1 MTLSEQ
7 LRKYLVM
14 GSQDTDRDPAEV
26 LDEAIQAG
34 ITAFQYRE
42 KGRGSLEGEAK
53 LELGRKLRGLC
64 RDKGILFIV
73 NDDLDMVE
81 PLEADG
87 VHVGQEDISVEVIRS
102 QFPDK
107 ILGLS
112 VSTEQEIAKSSL
124 EKVDYLGAGPV
135 FQTSTKED
143 AKPVVGI
150 VWIKQLREAY
160 RDLPIV
166 GIGGINTENASSVI
180 EAGAAGVAVVSAIT
194 HAESIAEAVKRL

>member
-1 MTLSEQ
+1 VTLSKQ
-7 LRKYLVM
+7 LRKYFVM
-14 GSQDTDRDPAEV
+14 GSQDTDRDPEAV
-26 LDEAIQAG
+26 LEEAIEAG
-34 ITAFQYRE
+34 VTAFQYRE
-42 KGRGSLEGEAK
+42 KGTGSLEGEAK
-53 LELGRKLRGLC
+53 HELGRKLRSLC
-64 RDKGILFIV
+64 REKGILFIV

-87 VHVGQEDISVEVIRS
+87 IHVGQEDISVEVIRS

-112 VSTEQEIAKSSL
+112 VSTEQEVIQSSL

-143 AKPVVGI
+143 AKPVVGT

-160 RDLPIV
+160 PNLPIV
-166 GIGGINTENASSVI
+166 GIGGINTGNASLVI